1 MATIPT
7 ALNTIVNQPFTLAA
21 ELRGAN
27 GMSLP
32 GLAVT
37 FQVVMRGNAGGG
49 NAGASL
55 PASAVTG
62 TDSRATV
69 TGIANNKSGNY
80 DIVVRWGTLSRTV
93 PVSQKAQ

>member
-1 MATIPT
+1 
-7 ALNTIVNQPFTLAA
+7 VNQPFTFTA
-21 ELRGAN
+21 ELRGAG

-32 GLAVT
+32 GLSVT
-37 FQVVMRGNAGGG
+37 FQVLMRG

-55 PASAVTG
+55 PPSAVTG
-62 TDSRATV
+62 IDSRATV

-80 DIVVRWGTLSRTV
+80 DIAVRWGTLSKTV